1 MDTKFE
7 EFFKDC
13 DKNIPVSEEVVLNLP
28 KNLPESYLEFLKFSN
43 GIEGSVSNGSY
54 LRLWKAEE
62 LEESNIAYEAKEFIP
77 GMFLVGTDGGDE
89 AIGIDL
95 RESSSTFRS
104 FFKVPFIPLNWS
116 EAKLLGSEITD
127 IKII

>member
-1 MDTKFE
+1 MNTNFA

-13 DKNIPVSEEVVLNLP
+13 DKNLPITEEVVLNLP
-28 KNLPESYLEFLKFSN
+28 KNLPESYIEFLKFSN

-62 LEESNIAYEAKEFIP
+62 LDELNKGYEAEEYVP
-77 GMFLVGTDGGDE
+77 GMLLVGTDGGDE

-95 RESSSTFRS
+95 RKDSSTFGS
-104 FFKVPFIPLNWS
+104 YFMVPFITLRW
-116 EAKLLGSEITD
+116 EDAKLLGPEVTD
-127 IKII
+127 FKII